1 MQKTIITISGLPGSG
16 KSSTA
21 KGIAQRLSYKHF
33 SSGDLFRQIGQ
44 RHGLSV
50 EETNKSAE
58 QNFKSVDEEVDE
70 ALRQANNDSELVID
84 SRTAF
89 HWIPESFKVLL
100 KLDPYLAAER
110 TFAHIQK
117 EGRVGQDAESVEQ
130 VYQKSQERT
139 ASEKKRYS
147 KLYGLDYTDES
158 NFDLVVDTAKHS
170 LAEVIDIIV
179 AEYQRRQ
186 NL

>member
-21 KGIAQRLSYKHF
+21 KGVAQKLGYKHY

-44 RHGLSV
+44 KHGLSV

-58 QNFKSVDEEVDE
+58 QNLKTVDEEIDE
-70 ALRQANNDSELVID
+70 ALRQAGNDSDLVID
-84 SRTAF
+84 ARTAF

-100 KLDPYLAAER
+100 KLDPYMAAER
-110 TFAHIQK
+110 TFAHIQS
-117 EGRVGQDAESVEQ
+117 EGRVAQGAESVEQ

-139 ASEKKRYS
+139 ASEKKRYA

-158 NFDLVVDTAKHS
+158 NFDLVVDTAKHNLS
-170 LAEVIDIIV
+170 EVIDLIL